1 MLPSVYTF
9 AHICT
14 KLVSI
19 NVTVKL
25 TLRKALSLE
34 HEALIIVNPKEV
46 WHLVKFTTTKVK
58 RNRTFLGKA
67 EESTL
72 KREIKVQQWNV
83 LVSY

>member
-14 KLVSI
+14 KLVGI

-25 TLRKALSLE
+25 TLHEASSLE
-34 HEALIIVNPKEV
+34 HEALIIVNLTEV

-58 RNRTFLGKA
+58 KNGTFFGKA
-67 EESTL
+67 KESTL
-72 KREIKVQQWNV
+72 KTEIKVQQWNA
-83 LVSY
+83 LVSR

>member
-25 TLRKALSLE
+25 TFHEALSLV
-34 HEALIIVNPKEV
+34 HEALIIVNSTEV

-58 RNRTFLGKA
+58 KRNI
-67 EESTL
+67 S
-72 KREIKVQQWNV
+72 W
-83 LVSY
+83 